1 MSLIN
6 LLEAKDFF
14 YHSEIVSEVLASG
27 DAFVIHAYDYDG
39 EKYSLTMGKYKY
51 ENKEFVEV
59 ADRLIIESEKEVAAY
74 DYIDTISDYVAEIK
88 YAFSYETETDDTYK
102 TLMKNSEAF
111 RPELIIELKNV
122 VAELHKSLYETTF
135 DLSLIF
141 YAELVFED
149 DYYPE
154 CIAYNLMFDLLK
166 DIMDTYTE
174 YKFGCIQH
182 NEKVTPLIGKSKY
195 MEAGQLVGAVCLYT
209 NYGWLYINGSKWYA
223 QRGYIFAHEI
233 NMIEFRKNL
242 LEKYNVKSEVEFYRF
257 VEKNAGEIV

>member
-6 LLEAKDFF
+6 LLESKDFF
-14 YHSEIVSEVLASG
+14 YYSEIVSEVLASG
-27 DAFVIHAYDYDG
+27 EAFVIHAYDYDG

-51 ENKEFVEV
+51 VNHEFVEV
-59 ADRLIIESEKEVAAY
+59 TDKLIIESEKEVVVH
-74 DYIDTISDYVAEIK
+74 DYIDTISDYVAGVK
-88 YAFSYETETDDTYK
+88 YVFTYDTETDDIYEII
-102 TLMKNSEAF
+102 LSNSQVF
-111 RPELIIELKNV
+111 KPELIVDLKNV
-122 VAELHKSLYETTF
+122 VAELHQSLYEMNF
-135 DLSLIF
+135 DLSLIL

-154 CIAYNLMFDLLK
+154 CNAYNLMFDLLK

-174 YKFGCIQH
+174 YKSGCIQH